1 MNNRIVVY
9 GTIIFATLTML
20 FIGLSVILGL
30 DTYTGKKRKKLFV
43 LIIVLVF
50 LHMMQNYCEFWLSR
64 YHQADTWRNV
74 LAVFGYSVR
83 PAILTLYAH
92 MVSPKKKHVGAWC
105 LVGLNFVMYL
115 TSFWTDIVFT
125 IDDNHWRGGPLS
137 FWCMMT
143 SGILLA
149 YLVFLVILKYKK
161 ERAQIQEMFF
171 HFFWI
176 VLILAG
182 VAADYFFNKAWQC
195 VDYLTISMV
204 GVTVFSYI
212 WFHQGYVREY
222 QVNFVAEQRMRLM
235 MSQIQPHFI
244 YNALNTIQ
252 NMEGNP
258 EETKSA
264 IGDFA
269 NYIRGNLAILEGQEL
284 ITFEKEMELVK
295 NYVSIQQL
303 RFADRINAVYDIT
316 DKDFSVPPLSVQI
329 LVENAIKHGILV
341 RYEPGVIAVRSY
353 RDKNFHVVTVT
364 DNGVGF
370 DTTKLE
376 NTNRVGLRAVKNRVE
391 YFLNGVVSIESEIG
405 KGTVVTIKIP
415 CAPPPILF

>member
-1 MNNRIVVY
+1 MNNRIVIY
-9 GTIIFATLTML
+9 GLIIISTLMMM
-20 FIGLSVILGL
+20 FVGLSVVLGL
-30 DTYTGKKRKKLFV
+30 DTYTGKKRKKLFA

-50 LHMMQNYCEFWLSR
+50 LHVMQNYCEFWLSR

-92 MVSPKKKHVGAWC
+92 MVAPKKKHIAAWS
-105 LVGLNFVMYL
+105 LVGLNFIMYL

-125 IDDNHWRGGPLS
+125 IEDNHWLGGPLS

-143 SGILLA
+143 SGILLS

-161 ERAQIQEMFF
+161 EKVQIQEMFF

-176 VLILAG
+176 SLIIAG
-182 VAADYFFNKAWQC
+182 VAADYFFNDAWQC

-222 QVNFVAEQRMRLM
+222 QVNFDAEQRMRLM

-258 EETKSA
+258 EKTKIA

-269 NYIRGNLAILEGQEL
+269 NYIRGNLAVLEGQEL
-284 ITFEKEMELVK
+284 ITFGKEMELVK
-295 NYVSIQQL
+295 NYGSIQQL
-303 RFADRINAVYDIT
+303 RFPDRFSISYDIR
-316 DKDFSVPPLSVQI
+316 DEDFSVPPLSVQI

-341 RYEPGVIAVRSY
+341 RYEPGVITVKSHREKKY
-353 RDKNFHVVTVT
+353 HVITVT

-370 DTTKLE
+370 DTKKLE
-376 NTNRVGLRAVKNRVE
+376 NTDRVGIRAVKNRLE
-391 YFLNGVVSIESEIG
+391 YFLGGTISFESEIG
-405 KGTVVTIKIP
+405 KGTVVTIRIP
-415 CAPPPILF
+415 CSQPSM